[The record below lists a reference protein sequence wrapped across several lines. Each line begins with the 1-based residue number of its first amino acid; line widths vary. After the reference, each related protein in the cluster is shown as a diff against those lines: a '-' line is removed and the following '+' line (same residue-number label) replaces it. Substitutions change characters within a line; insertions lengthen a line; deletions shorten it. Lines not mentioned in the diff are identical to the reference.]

1 MTGLRRYGR
10 GKVFRK
16 WCAFLLVA
24 LLAALLLIGVSH
36 FRPLLSNLAATQ
48 AVNRVN
54 KAVSTAVK
62 EVLQSGEFD
71 YARMVTLH
79 TDSDGNITALQTNMA
94 EINRLQALVSGK
106 VTEEVS
112 RVGETDLA
120 ISLGTL
126 TGSPLLAGRG
136 PNLKV
141 RMQTVG
147 LASSTLENDF
157 TSTGINQTKHRII
170 LTVEVKVSILLP
182 GYTTYTTASGSYDV
196 AETVIVGKVP
206 ETYTYFHANDTEDAE
221 EYIMNNG

>member
-16 WCAFLLVA
+16 WCIFLSVA
-24 LLAALLLIGVSH
+24 LLSALLLIGVSH

-182 GYTTYTTASGSYDV
+182 GYTQLTYTVKSSV
-196 AETVIVGKVP
+196 WR
-206 ETYTYFHANDTEDAE
+206 
-221 EYIMNNG
+221 